1 MAFFLLKNRHFSFLL
16 AVSLG
21 LCFSFVIFKKYTL
34 YFYLGDVLSGVC
46 SVGVWD
52 MSALRLFVLAPLCI
66 FLFLGTIFL
75 LGGFISLFRVSGRKR
90 GRRFKNTLH
99 LRNCFLHFLFWL
111 QVRTVMKSGGTKTDK
126 LEKFMLRIGVF
137 SFLYTVPAIIVIACL
152 SHEQVR
158 KKSVMFRTWI
168 QV

>member
-1 MAFFLLKNRHFSFLL
+1 MFSIDFELGSAAGKRVDCWPFFLLKNRHFSFLL

-21 LCFSFVIFKKYTL
+21 LCFLFVIFKKYTL

-90 GRRFKNTLH
+90 
-99 LRNCFLHFLFWL
+99 
-111 QVRTVMKSGGTKTDK
+111 
-126 LEKFMLRIGVF
+126 
-137 SFLYTVPAIIVIACL
+137 
-152 SHEQVR
+152 R
-158 KKSVMFRTWI
+158 KKKREKI
-168 QV
+168 